1 VSREQSANGHEAFGN
16 VNSRIVGL
24 LGVAEDVLQRIP
36 GHPIAKAARAIAD
49 DLEKY
54 LEGISGLAT
63 TDFGITE
70 SDRSATP
77 ADQYVATLSLAK
89 KHVGN
94 AFDDGD
100 FDFAVLAYDL
110 KQEIQDLIEE
120 AADFG

>member
-1 VSREQSANGHEAFGN
+1 
-16 VNSRIVGL
+16 
-24 LGVAEDVLQRIP
+24 
-36 GHPIAKAARAIAD
+36 
-49 DLEKY
+49 
-54 LEGISGLAT
+54 
-63 TDFGITE
+63 
-70 SDRSATP
+70 
-77 ADQYVATLSLAK
+77 VATLSLAK